1 MKLLIFIIF
10 LLSSTYSTADHNHD
24 FIETIDHTHEVNL
37 VRRDPIEFEHWNH
50 NLIADIFTLRTKLD
64 ESTNPITIV
73 HMPAF
78 SSEYEYFIHDFLHM
92 SRRAYENLL
101 MSKVSTGHSAYVKY
115 AATSEEVV
123 RMISSTPSSIGY
135 IDNYIYVNTGNENVQ
150 VMETQDCD

>member
-1 MKLLIFIIF
+1 
-10 LLSSTYSTADHNHD
+10 
-24 FIETIDHTHEVNL
+24 
-37 VRRDPIEFEHWNH
+37 
-50 NLIADIFTLRTKLD
+50 
-64 ESTNPITIV
+64 
-73 HMPAF
+73 
-78 SSEYEYFIHDFLHM
+78 M